1 MTVPLDKVTTKSLPA
16 TALATVAVYTML
28 PPSVIAVPAVA
39 DDKVTVIGS
48 ASSTTVLATVPVV
61 VSASKLPVVFAV
73 WVAVLMVTGAKV
85 VVPWI

>member
-48 ASSTTVLATVPVV
+48 ASSTTVLATVPVGV
-61 VSASKLPVVFAV
+61 MDWKLPTAPTVCT
-73 WVAVLMVTGAKV
+73 AVLMVTGLKV
-85 VVPWI
+85 